1 MTKPWATLKRRFGKA
16 DEEGFEEELR
26 LPPAGSFAPLMQEP
40 APPAP
45 AMPAPVMPV
54 VRPTLPMA
62 QQAVQPPAAPPQQPA
77 PAQPI
82 QAPPVQ
88 APPVQASEPPP
99 PAPARQNGLLDTVG
113 QKNELIRVR
122 FANLVD
128 RLDEIRSLRDDF
140 QALSEP
146 VFDLVASYPQVQ
158 SRLLEAEAV
167 LRQEQDTVSTLRR
180 ELTDVTALQ
189 AKTAD
194 ELSGALS
201 QLRKAEGRV
210 REQEAA
216 IEDLRLNLKDRE
228 AMAADLENQ
237 LTIESERARSVTEE
251 NHALRLEAQEADQA
265 VARAER
271 ELIETRERTG
281 LLDHEVKRLQRVTE
295 EQNFRL
301 SGSLKRQTEVEQ
313 QFEVARQRVTE
324 LESKL
329 MAEQTARQRAE
340 TLVEQERS
348 SHRADLSSIDLKMEG
363 LTSRLMATDKILAH
377 TRDQLRDKNEALRSI
392 ERVLKETA
400 IEKNTLDRRLAA
412 TQQEMERQVGL
423 VTELQRSRM
432 EMQERMEMLNKA
444 FAAKDFQIESADN
457 KMATLTERME
467 QMAKRFEQERNA
479 LEAVNRRLT
488 EELQNEKAE
497 RSMLQGALEIA
508 RESRAKIQNK
518 YVSLRKKT
526 RLDTAED
533 EGAPAIEDEF
543 ADFGLLKMA
552 PAAE

>member
-1 MTKPWATLKRRFGKA
+1 MSKSWATLKKRFGKA
-16 DEEGFEEELR
+16 EEGEFEDEVMMPR
-26 LPPAGSFAPLMQEP
+26 AAPLPPMMQAPQAPQE
-40 APPAP
+40 
-45 AMPAPVMPV
+45 APVP
-54 VRPTLPMA
+54 
-62 QQAVQPPAAPPQQPA
+62 
-77 PAQPI
+77 
-82 QAPPVQ
+82 QAPPTPQVQQ
-88 APPVQASEPPP
+88 APAEPV
-99 PAPARQNGLLDTVG
+99 ARSNGSLDTVG

-140 QALSEP
+140 TALSEP
-146 VFDLVASYPQVQ
+146 VFDLITSYPQVQ
-158 SRLLEAEAV
+158 SRLLETEAV
-167 LRQEQDTVSTLRR
+167 LRQEQETMAVLRR
-180 ELTDVTALQ
+180 EVADLTALQ
-189 AKTAD
+189 ARTAD
-194 ELSGALS
+194 ELSSTVS
-201 QLRKAEGRV
+201 QLRKADAKV

-216 IEDLRLNLKDRE
+216 LEDMRLTLKDRE

-237 LTIESERARSVTEE
+237 LTIETERARSITEE

-271 ELIETRERTG
+271 ELIEMRERTG
-281 LLDHEVKRLQRVTE
+281 LLDHEVKRLQKVAE
-295 EQNFRL
+295 EQNYRL
-301 SGSLKRQTEVEQ
+301 SGYMKRQTELEA
-313 QFEVARQRVTE
+313 QFEATRQRATE

-329 MAEQTARQRAE
+329 MAEQAARQRAD
-340 TLVEQERS
+340 TQVEAERS
-348 SHRADLSSIDLKMEG
+348 SHQADMSSLDLKMEG

-412 TQQEMERQVGL
+412 TQQEMERQIGL

-432 EMQERMEMLNKA
+432 EMQERLEMLNKA
-444 FAAKDFQIESADN
+444 FAAKDFQVESAEN
-457 KMATLTERME
+457 KVAALNERME
-467 QMAKRFEQERNA
+467 QMTKRYEQERNA
-479 LEAVNRRLT
+479 LEAINRRLT

-543 ADFGLLKMA
+543 PEGNFQPLKMA